1 MCFNAF
7 EKKQVKNKFFKNK
20 KVLTNTREV
29 NQLKQSEKKNMN
41 HNPRYLY
48 LREFSTQYPYS
59 IYFCTMKR
67 AQMCVLI
74 GTDLEMTSGCN
85 ENDLALAL
93 TCTQNSP

>member
-1 MCFNAF
+1 MPLKRNRLKTSFS
-7 EKKQVKNKFFKNK
+7 KIK

-48 LREFSTQYPYS
+48 PREFSTQYPYS
-59 IYFCTMKR
+59 IYLCTMKR

>member
-7 EKKQVKNKFFKNK
+7 EKKAEK
-20 KVLTNTREV
+20 KLTNTREV
-29 NQLKQSEKKNMN
+29 NQLKQSENKNMN
-41 HNPRYLY
+41 HNPRYFY
-48 LREFSTQYPYS
+48 LRGVSTQYPYS
-59 IYFCTMKR
+59 IYFYSMKR

-85 ENDLALAL
+85 ENYLALTL